1 VAFTRKLPRLR
12 TFGFKVKKK
21 IGRFADS
28 QPIVLAPELS
38 SMIFQSE
45 IGSNFS
51 AG

>member
-1 VAFTRKLPRLR
+1 VAFTRKLPQLR
-12 TFGFKVKKK
+12 MFGFKMKKM

-28 QPIVLAPELS
+28 QPIVLAPDLS
-38 SMIFQSE
+38 RMIFQLE